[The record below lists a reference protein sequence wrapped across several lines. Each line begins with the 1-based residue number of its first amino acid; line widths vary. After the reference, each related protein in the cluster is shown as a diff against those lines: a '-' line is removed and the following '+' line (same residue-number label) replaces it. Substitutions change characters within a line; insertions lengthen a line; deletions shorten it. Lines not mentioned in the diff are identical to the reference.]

1 MKKYFS
7 LFALFALIPNV
18 TYAHCP
24 LCTVGAGALAVLA
37 ASLGVSSVVVGVLI
51 GAFSLALGFW
61 LSGMVKREYIAFQK
75 HILTALIFLGTVV
88 PIAPFIRE
96 YGPLYI
102 SFIGEYGTTYAVNL
116 YVVGVIIGAILMYV
130 SPYISAYVTRVRER
144 QVPFQGVMITGGLL
158 IVASIIIQILS

>member
-7 LFALFALIPNV
+7 PFALFALIPNV

-37 ASLGVSSVVVGVLI
+37 ASIGVSSVVVGVLI

-75 HILTALIFLGTVV
+75 HILTTLIFLGTVV

-102 SFIGEYGTTYAVNL
+102 SFIG
-116 YVVGVIIGAILMYV
+116 
-130 SPYISAYVTRVRER
+130 
-144 QVPFQGVMITGGLL
+144 
-158 IVASIIIQILS
+158 